1 MKERNK
7 TMGEMEKQELATII
21 KAMTDEDKLLAIK
34 MFPSDMLWDELKRR
48 DLIRERIIA
57 GVKDLVKEK

>member
-21 KAMTDEDKLLAIK
+21 KAMTEEDKLLAIK

>member
-1 MKERNK
+1 
-7 TMGEMEKQELATII
+7 MGEMERQELATII

>member
-1 MKERNK
+1 
-7 TMGEMEKQELATII
+7 MGEMEKQELATII
-21 KAMTDEDKLLAIK
+21 KAMAEEDKLLAIK

-57 GVKDLVKEK
+57 GVKDLVRE

>member
-1 MKERNK
+1 
-7 TMGEMEKQELATII
+7 MGEMEKQELATII
-21 KAMTDEDKLLAIK
+21 KAMTEEDKLLAIK

>member
-21 KAMTDEDKLLAIK
+21 KAMTEEDKLLAIK

-57 GVKDLVKEK
+57 GVKDLVRE

>member
-1 MKERNK
+1 
-7 TMGEMEKQELATII
+7 MGEMEKQELATII
-21 KAMTDEDKLLAIK
+21 KAMTEEDKLLAIK
-34 MFPSDMLWDELKRR
+34 MFPSEVLWDELKRR

>member
-21 KAMTDEDKLLAIK
+21 KAMTDKDKILAIK
-34 MFPSDMLWDELKRR
+34 MFPSDMLWNELKRR

-57 GVKDLVKEK
+57 SVKDLVKEK

>member
-1 MKERNK
+1 
-7 TMGEMEKQELATII
+7 MGEMEKQELATII